1 MLSNDCQRWIYQKTF
16 SNHDRIDFYIKLSYL
31 LEQGQLKDS
40 FTDLIDLY
48 SDNGKKPSHP
58 MVFILTDCLHAI
70 HSGYS
75 LSKSLEQWIPQ
86 DEVSTIASGESTG
99 HLKIAFER
107 TIKLVSAKIRIH
119 EATVE
124 ASIYP
129 LVMLASC
136 ALMLNIIANKLV
148 PMMSKIIPLDLWT
161 SKLMLLY
168 YIAYI
173 VTHCGLYL
181 TLACCTLVYLIIYYM
196 PRWTSD
202 SRVFFDSFGPW
213 AIYRSC
219 QGAMFLMNIA
229 SLLASGIKLKEAL
242 LSLSEH
248 ASPWLLQRIQAT
260 IYGIDMG
267 AENLGLALKNSGYH
281 FPDNEAINFLCIIS
295 RGRGGESRIIEFAEK
310 WLDNSIK
317 KVVSISNAI
326 RNLGIIITIS
336 LLILVITCSSE
347 LSSLMNMK
355 H

>member
-1 MLSNDCQRWIYQKTF
+1 MFSNDCRRWIYQTTF
-16 SNHDRIDFYIKLSYL
+16 SHHDRIDFYRKLSYL

-40 FTDLIDLY
+40 FSDLIDLY

-58 MVFILTDCLHAI
+58 MVFILSDCLQAI

-75 LSKSLEQWIPQ
+75 LSKSLASWIPK
-86 DEVSTIASGESTG
+86 DEVSTIASGEATG
-99 HLKIAFER
+99 HLKVAFER
-107 TIKLVSAKIRIH
+107 TIQLVSAKMRIH

-124 ASIYP
+124 VSIYP

-161 SKLMLLY
+161 SKLMVLY

-173 VTHCGLYL
+173 VTHGGLYL
-181 TLACCTLVYLIIYYM
+181 TLACCLLLFSIIYSM
-196 PRWTSD
+196 PHWTSE
-202 SRVFFDSFGPW
+202 SRVFFDAFGPW

-229 SLLASGIKLKEAL
+229 SLLASGIQLKEAL

-267 AENLGLALKNSGYH
+267 AENLGLALKNSGYR
-281 FPDNEAINFLCIIS
+281 FPDNESINFLCIIS
-295 RGRGGESRIIEFAEK
+295 RGRGGESRMIAFAEQ
-310 WLDNSIK
+310 WLDHSIK
-317 KVVSISNAI
+317 KVVSISNAM

-336 LLILVITCSSE
+336 LLILVITCSAE
-347 LSSLMNMK
+347 LSSLMNMQ